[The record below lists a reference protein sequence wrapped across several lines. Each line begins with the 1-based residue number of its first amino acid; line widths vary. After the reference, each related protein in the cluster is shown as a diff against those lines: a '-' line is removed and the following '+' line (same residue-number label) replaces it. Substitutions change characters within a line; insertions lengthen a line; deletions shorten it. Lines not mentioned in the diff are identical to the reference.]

1 MCQQNLKWFPP
12 WSTYANLRPWFRRP
26 PVECENVERW
36 FFARPNCAGR
46 GRQIKFVNRFR
57 CHGKG
62 ANIKTLTGLSLLN
75 FPLLDAI
82 RQLEAWGKFLTHK
95 KRKYQENARERE
107 IERERSSCWR
117 LIGNFFFYDLS
128 FVVGQILCHS
138 VAEILWIPHNPHYPP
153 ILHHQMAPTNCPF
166 HEKHW
171 RKKRKKNYRILF
183 SSLSDAF
190 SLWLHCLCVA

>member
-57 CHGKG
+57 CHGRGKYKYPHWVVFAKFSLVG
-62 ANIKTLTGLSLLN
+62 CNQATWGL
-75 FPLLDAI
+75 
-82 RQLEAWGKFLTHK
+82 
-95 KRKYQENARERE
+95 RKIPNTQKAKIPRKCERE
-107 IERERSSCWR
+107 SALVLLTPHRK
-117 LIGNFFFYDLS
+117 LFFYDLS

-166 HEKHW
+166 HEKRW
-171 RKKRKKNYRILF
+171 RKREKENYRILF